1 MCYKKIIKM
10 LPNIEKLRE
19 ILSTVLHPE
28 KGKPITELGMIENL
42 SVKDGKIELSLLFE
56 RANDPFLGKIKK
68 ECTDKITDFAGN
80 EFELSINTKLKKKE
94 APIEPE
100 KPLKDVRN
108 IIAVA
113 SGKGGVGKSTVAV
126 NLAIALARGGYRVGI
141 IDADIYGPSIPKMFG
156 VENEKPT
163 GVKIGEKDFIVP
175 IEKFGVKVLS
185 IGFFVDP
192 KNALVWRGPMAS
204 GALKQLLLDTHWGEL
219 DYLLVDLPPGTS
231 DIHLT
236 LVQTVAVTGAIVV
249 STPQDV
255 ALADARKGVAMF
267 ATHGIEVPVLG
278 LVENMAWFTPEELPN
293 NKYFI
298 FGDGGCKRLA
308 QELNVPLL
316 GQIPLVQS
324 VREAG
329 DDGNP
334 AAVFKTEITLKAFE
348 ELSDNVIKEV
358 DERNDKFEP
367 TKIVK
372 VTHK

>member
-1 MCYKKIIKM
+1 M
-10 LPNIEKLRE
+10 LPDIEKIRK
-19 ILSTVLHPE
+19 ILSEIIHPE
-28 KGKPITELGMIENL
+28 KGKSITELGMLENL
-42 SVKDGKIELSLLFE
+42 SVKDGKVELSLLFE
-56 RANDPFLGKIKK
+56 RANDPFLGKIKR
-68 ECTDKITDFAGN
+68 ECFEKITEHVSNG
-80 EFELSINTKLKKKE
+80 FEVTVNTKLKKQEPK
-94 APIEPE
+94 PEPE
-100 KPLKDVRN
+100 NPLKDVKN
-108 IIAVA
+108 IVAVA

-156 VENEKPT
+156 LEDAKPS
-163 GVKIGEKDFIVP
+163 GIKIDNKDYILP

-204 GALKQLLLDTHWGEL
+204 GALKQLMLDTHWGEI

-267 ATHGIEVPVLG
+267 ATPGIEVPVLG

-298 FGDGGCKRLA
+298 FGEGGCKKLA
-308 QELNVPLL
+308 QELNLPLL

-329 DDGNP
+329 DYGNP
-334 AAVFKTEITLKAFE
+334 AAVFKTKITLEAFE
-348 ELSDNVIKEV
+348 ELSGNFIKQV
-358 DERNDKFEP
+358 DDRNKNLEP
-367 TKIVK
+367 TKIVNITNK
-372 VTHK
+372 